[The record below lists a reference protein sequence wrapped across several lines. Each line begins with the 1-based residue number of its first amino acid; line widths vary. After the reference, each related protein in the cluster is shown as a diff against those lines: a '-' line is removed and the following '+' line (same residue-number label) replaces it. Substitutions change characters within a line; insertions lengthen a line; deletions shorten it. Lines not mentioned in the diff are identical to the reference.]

1 MRWEAGN
8 ILKDKKLYQMAWRLM
23 SSYWHSQE
31 KWKARGLLAG
41 VIALTLG
48 QVYMLVLLNGWNND
62 FYNALQQRA
71 FESFWPLIGQF
82 AGFAFLHIIFAVY
95 AIYVRQILEIK
106 WRNWMTDKYLDRWL
120 GHQTYYRLQV
130 AGKDDMDNPD
140 QRIADDINSFV
151 NLTLGLFV
159 GVIKQATSLVAFVVI
174 LWNLSGYLDI
184 PLGDTVLSVP
194 GYMVFVTLIYSVVG
208 TWLAHKVGRK
218 LIRLNYDQQRFE
230 ADFRFS
236 MVRVRE
242 NSESV
247 AFYGGEKP
255 EMQNFRERFALV
267 IGNFWGLM
275 KRTKLLNFYVNG
287 YAQIAIIVPVLMCAP
302 QYFNGT
308 MQLGGFM
315 QTISAFGRVQDAL
328 SYFVESYDSIA
339 QYVAVI
345 RRLGGFAGHMEEAEA
360 LTSSFDFTR
369 NTSNALQ
376 LWQMDI
382 ALPDGRQLA
391 EKLSIAVPAG
401 KRLLISGGSGTGK
414 STLLR
419 AIAGI
424 WPYGTG
430 EISLPTGWR
439 TMFLPQRPYL
449 PLGSLRRAIY
459 YPQPVPENTDDNL
472 AGLLERLGLQKL
484 AGQLDAV
491 DDWSRILSLGE
502 QQRLAFIRILLLRP
516 DIVFLDE
523 STSALDEPREAQAYE
538 ILHQMMPQMAV
549 VSVGHRSSLLNCH
562 DKQLVLAGDG
572 YWKLQDIK

>member
-130 AGKDDMDNPD
+130 AGQDDMDNPD
-140 QRIADDINSFV
+140 QRIADDVNSFV

-255 EMQNFRERFALV
+255 ELQNFRERFALV

-302 QYFNGT
+302 QYFSGT

-360 LTSSFDFTR
+360 LTSSFDFTK

-401 KRLLISGGSGTGK
+401 KRLLISGGSGAGK

-472 AGLLERLGLQKL
+472 AGLLERFGLQKL
-484 AGQLDAV
+484 AGQLDTV

-538 ILHQMMPQMAV
+538 ILHQLLPQMAV

>member
-1 MRWEAGN
+1 M
-8 ILKDKKLYQMAWRLM
+8 KDKKLYQMAWRLM

-95 AIYVRQILEIK
+95 AVYVRQILEIK

-130 AGKDDMDNPD
+130 AGQDDMDNPD
-140 QRIADDINSFV
+140 QRIADDVNSFV

-159 GVIKQATSLVAFVVI
+159 GVLKQATSLVAFVVI
-174 LWNLSGYLDI
+174 LWNLSGSLDI

-255 EMQNFRERFALV
+255 ELQNFRERFALV

-360 LTSSFDFTR
+360 LAPSFDFTR

-401 KRLLISGGSGTGK
+401 KRLLIGGGSGTGK

-459 YPQPVPENTDDNL
+459 YPQPVPENIDDNL
-472 AGLLERLGLQKL
+472 TGLLERFGLQKL
-484 AGQLDAV
+484 AGQLDTV

-538 ILHQMMPQMAV
+538 ILHQLLPKMAV